1 MDRRR
6 DNPRAYRA
14 VDLFC
19 GAGGLTAGFR
29 DEGFDVALAL
39 DHDRDA
45 CATYE
50 LNFGDSGK
58 ILTRAIEEL
67 GDAEVR
73 RLAGRVDVVL
83 GGPSCQS
90 FSTHGRRSG
99 WVLGDPRSYLW
110 SHMHR
115 IVKALRP
122 AAFCMENV
130 PGMLYFN
137 RGRFARRIFG
147 AFEDL
152 GYVVHKEILLVANYN
167 VPQLRRRLFVVGV
180 KKGLDFVF
188 PEPARLGGWRRDT
201 LELWEKQR
209 IQRRLAPHLTVG
221 EALHDLPESVFR
233 SESEEGTY
241 RSTPRRGSL
250 AEYLRNG
257 ADVLT
262 NHVAGCLSGNTATL
276 VAHVPSGG
284 NWRDIPP
291 HLLPD
296 RFRRMRRTDST
307 NLIGRLDLDRPA
319 YTLTTQFDNVTTG
332 CFLHPTQDRAL
343 SVREGARIQ
352 TFRDDFQFVGTRSSK
367 CRQIGNAVPPLM
379 ARALARNLRAAL
391 EGNAPPPPLVVGSI
405 DRDGVPAASS
415 LETARRMARQRR
427 HDTAPE
433 MAVRRELQSRG
444 HRYRVHQPVPGHRRR
459 TIDIAFTRKKLAIL
473 VHGCFWHG
481 CPEHS
486 RPTKS
491 NSKWWADKI
500 AANRKRD
507 KVTRSL
513 LKGEGWTT
521 VVVWEHED
529 PRDAADRIEAALQST
544 RSRSFS
550 RM

>member
-1 MDRRR
+1 MGHHR
-6 DNPRAYRA
+6 DDQRAYHT

-29 DEGFDVALAL
+29 DEQFDVALAL
-39 DHDRDA
+39 DNDEDA
-45 CATYE
+45 SATYQF
-50 LNFGDSGK
+50 NFGDRAK
-58 ILTRAIEEL
+58 VLTRPINEL
-67 GDAEVR
+67 GDDEVR
-73 RLAGRVDVVL
+73 RLAGPVDVVL
-83 GGPSCQS
+83 GGPSCAS

-99 WVLGDPRSYLW
+99 WVLGDARSNLW

-115 IVKALRP
+115 VVKALRP
-122 AAFCMENV
+122 SAFCMENV
-130 PGMLYFN
+130 PGMLYFAGGRLA
-137 RGRFARRIFG
+137 RGIFG

-180 KKGLDFVF
+180 KKGLQFVF
-188 PEPARLGGWRRDT
+188 PAPPRLGGWRRDT
-201 LELWEKQR
+201 LELWE
-209 IQRRLAPHLTVG
+209 QRRLLQNLGPHLTVG
-221 EALHDLPESVFR
+221 EAIHDLPESVFASD
-233 SESEEGTY
+233 SEQGPY
-241 RSTPRRGSL
+241 RSAPRRGSL

-257 ADVLT
+257 AEHLT
-262 NHVAGCLSGNTATL
+262 EHVAGRLIENTAML
-276 VAHVPSGG
+276 ASHVPPGG

-291 HLLPD
+291 HRLPD

-319 YTLTTQFDNVTTG
+319 YTLTTQFNNVTTG
-332 CFLHPTQDRAL
+332 CFLHPSQDRAL

-352 TFRDDFQFVGTRSSK
+352 TFRDDFRFVGNRASK

-379 ARALARNLRAAL
+379 ARALARSLRASL
-391 EGNAPPPPLVVGSI
+391 EGSPPPPPFIVGSI

-415 LETARRMARQRR
+415 LATARRMARQRR

-444 HRYRVHQPVPGHRRR
+444 HRYRVQQPVPGHPRRK
-459 TIDIAFTRKKLAIL
+459 IDIAFTGKRVAIL

-507 KVTRSL
+507 KVTRAL
-513 LKGEGWTT
+513 LSGKGWTT

-529 PRDAADRIEAALQST
+529 PRDAVSRIEAVLGRAPVPDH
-544 RSRSFS
+544 
-550 RM
+550 